1 MEERAMAGVSHN
13 SLIVS
18 LEKRFDYA
26 SARAVAPELLAAA
39 GLEQQAKY
47 DDAAVAK
54 LIAACAAVIGNGSE
68 RVEAALGGGEVA
80 SAPAPDKAPA
90 VEEPAAEES
99 VEEPSEEEIAA
110 LSEAAEEE
118 PAAEEPAAEE
128 PAAEEPAAEEPAAE
142 KPAEDKPAAKKPAAK
157 KPATKKPAAKKPAKK
172 AKK

>member
-1 MEERAMAGVSHN
+1 MAGISHN
-13 SLIVS
+13 SLIAS
-18 LEKRFDYA
+18 LEKRFDHA

-54 LIAACAAVIGNGSE
+54 LIAACAAVIGNGSD
-68 RVEAALGGGEVA
+68 RVEVSLGGGEVA

-90 VEEPAAEES
+90 V
-99 VEEPSEEEIAA
+99 
-110 LSEAAEEE
+110 EE

-142 KPAEDKPAAKKPAAK
+142 EPAEEKPAKKPAAKKPAAK
-157 KPATKKPAAKKPAKK
+157 KPAAKKPAKK
-172 AKK
+172 TKK